1 MTSTSEKRKCPRT
14 LSSTEA
20 PLCRREVGGEIKESA
35 QGTMGSRFF
44 PLPIVTRALTFIK
57 MFLSVSQRKTAKE
70 RSLHTILG
78 FPLRNLTACDF
89 RKKDVTKYKSD
100 AAKLRSRILVM
111 ADLFSRILLLPLKNY
126 QIDFFQFNQK
136 LVMGRPMI
144 LYYYFWYL
152 NPFCNPIVPWCGVS
166 RSRAAVIGCK

>member
-1 MTSTSEKRKCPRT
+1 MTSTSEKRKCPNT

-20 PLCRREVGGEIKESA
+20 PLCRRKVRGERKESR
-35 QGTMGSRFF
+35 QGTM
-44 PLPIVTRALTFIK
+44 
-57 MFLSVSQRKTAKE
+57 

-89 RKKDVTKYKSD
+89 RKNDVTKYQSD
-100 AAKLRSRILVM
+100 AAKLRARILVM
-111 ADLFSRILLLPLKNY
+111 ADLFSRVLLLPLKNY

-144 LYYYFWYL
+144 LCCYFWYL
-152 NPFCNPIVPWCGVS
+152 NPFCNPIVRWCGVS